1 MKSETIEVVKNFG
14 TINQNLVFK
23 QGNVLRTITD
33 GRNVLAKA
41 VLEDSFPKSFGI
53 YDVNE
58 FIGAFNLIDNGD
70 VSFEDKHISIAN
82 QNMAINYFYSDPEML
97 TNPPETDVNM
107 PEGEIKF
114 TLTQEIL
121 NQLRKASATLG
132 HKSVTIGVHTNGSV
146 TLSIV
151 DKKDATSNT
160 YSVEVEGEILSD
172 DLPALSINIDN
183 LRLLPGDYQVEVS
196 SKLISKFE
204 HIERDLTYWIA
215 LEKK

>member
-58 FIGAFNLIDNGD
+58 FIGAFNLIDDGN

-97 TNPPETDVNM
+97 TNPPENDVNM

-114 TLTQEIL
+114 ILTQEIL

-132 HKSVTIGVHTNGSV
+132 HKSVTIGGHTNGSV

-151 DKKDATSNT
+151 DKSSATSNT

-204 HIERDLTYWIA
+204 HTERDLTYWIA